1 MITSSKEPDTKN
13 DLASVN
19 LTEELSA
26 IELPR
31 SSRLFLRTGL
41 PNIFGELPADPAE
54 DPWLFVPDDI
64 LSTIE
69 QQSEISSDI
78 ITAETYELYPVVF
91 ENKVLAIVAIVSH
104 TSSGLSGQ
112 TINRLKQ
119 AVLKSNTLDKKAVRQ
134 ISEQFVSELFDFR
147 RSYSELVNKLLGLMT
162 DQAARSH
169 AAMYWVEDNNLY
181 RRWSK
186 GDLLLSDKLALTLHG
201 EHVVRW
207 TNALQ
212 TGRAIIPAEIVET
225 EPVFMQ
231 KPPNFIALFE
241 APTYAGRRQILA
253 IAITGETEFGEIEK
267 IKQISQLFAV
277 CSGSKMTN
285 YTQLAKLFGELPRSH
300 AQSGGYEQALIEAFK
315 ILDDK
320 VKIESVCILESD
332 NVAAVCIKNSQ
343 NEHEVTRKTVT
354 EITDDLSEIISG
366 EKSMLVIRDN
376 DSAETENNGSNKDVC
391 RVFIKV
397 PVRGGTD
404 SIMRI
409 EYFGESKR
417 ALELEE
423 LFVMIASYLG
433 ISVSLQLS
441 ESKGA
446 RYISN
451 DIKSDQDMD
460 SVKRLRTMEKITGGY
475 FHEFVECLSVI
486 LGQVQIMQYEMGNSS
501 PAVTTEHLLSSADR
515 INQAAL
521 TLASGINRVRE
532 MSIFSSNDTGK
543 FVSADKFLK
552 VLPSLTYGYSAA
564 VKESKN
570 LELIVQSQSD
580 ARISLPLPVLHIY
593 DYILPLILIL
603 MDEAICSGRILVS
616 LTEYFGRPALRIS
629 FDRNIIGKLD
639 FEKLTQQL
647 FVKFVTASGDNEFLE
662 FSYDGAEFV
671 YKEEK
676 SGQCQLIYK
685 LSSKAFPVEEAVY

>member
-1 MITSSKEPDTKN
+1 MITRSKEPDTNN
-13 DLASVN
+13 DLVSVS
-19 LTEELSA
+19 LSEELSV

-41 PNIFGELPADPAE
+41 PNIFGELSADAAE
-54 DPWLFVPDDI
+54 NPWLFMPDDI
-64 LSTIE
+64 LIAIE
-69 QQSEISSDI
+69 QQSAHNSDI
-78 ITAETYELYPVVF
+78 IVVDAYELYPVVH
-91 ENKVLAIVAIVSH
+91 ENQVLAIVAIVSH

-112 TINRLKQ
+112 TTDKLKQ
-119 AVLKSNTLDKKAVRQ
+119 VLLKSSIPDKKAVMQ
-134 ISEQFVSELFDFR
+134 ISEQFVAELFDFR
-147 RSYSELVNKLLGLMT
+147 KSYSELVNKLLGLMT

-169 AAMYWVEDNNLY
+169 AAMYWLENNNLY

-212 TGRAIIPAEIVET
+212 TGRAIIPAEIVES
-225 EPVFMQ
+225 EPVFME
-231 KPPNFIALFE
+231 KPPNFVALFE
-241 APTYAGRRQILA
+241 APTYADRRQILA
-253 IAITGETEFGEIEK
+253 IAITGETKFDEIEK

-285 YTQLAKLFGELPRSH
+285 YTQLAKLFGESPRH
-300 AQSGGYEQALIEAFK
+300 QHLSGGYEQALIEAFK
-315 ILDDK
+315 ILDEI
-320 VKIESVCILESD
+320 VRIESVCLLESD

-354 EITDDLSEIISG
+354 EITDDLSAIISG
-366 EKSMLVIRDN
+366 EKSILVMQVKDRDG
-376 DSAETENNGSNKDVC
+376 TENRDLNKVVC
-391 RVFIKV
+391 RVFMKV
-397 PVRGGTD
+397 PVRGGVD

-409 EYFGESKR
+409 EYYGETKR

-423 LFVMIASYLG
+423 LFLMIASYLG

-441 ESKGA
+441 ENKGA
-446 RYISN
+446 KYISN
-451 DIKSDQDMD
+451 DLKSDQDMD
-460 SVKRLRTMEKITGGY
+460 SVNRLRTMEKITGGY

-486 LGQVQIMQYEMGNSS
+486 LGQVQIMQYEMGNSGS
-501 PAVTTEHLLSSADR
+501 AVTTEHLLSSADR

-521 TLASGINRVRE
+521 TLASGINKVRE
-532 MSIFSSNDTGK
+532 MSIFSSNDTGR

-629 FDRNIIGKLD
+629 FSRNMIGKLD

-647 FVKFVTASGDNEFLE
+647 FVKFDTVTSDNDFLE

-671 YKEEK
+671 YKEEV
-676 SGQCQLIYK
+676 SGQCQVIYK
-685 LSSKAFPVEEAVY
+685 LSSKAFPVEEAAY